1 MILLLTWKYEG
12 KKYAETQAH
21 INEAAAYVNFKK
33 KNAGKFISAK
43 KTKRKLGYYK
53 EFR

>member
-1 MILLLTWKYEG
+1 MILLVNWEYEG
-12 KKYAETQAH
+12 KKYSETQEH
-21 INEAAAYVNFKK
+21 SSQPSAYVKFHK
-33 KNAGKFISAK
+33 KNAGKLLSIK